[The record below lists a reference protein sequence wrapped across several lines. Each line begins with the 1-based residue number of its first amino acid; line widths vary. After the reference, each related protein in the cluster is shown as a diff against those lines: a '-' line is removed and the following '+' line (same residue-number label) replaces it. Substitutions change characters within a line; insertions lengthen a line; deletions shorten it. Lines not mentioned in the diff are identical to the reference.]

1 MARVTVE
8 DCLKRVPNRFFLVH
22 IATKRV
28 RQLNEGAPRLIEHSE
43 NEDVVTALREIAAGK
58 VFIKE
63 EETSPP
69 EKANAP
75 EKPEKPVK
83 LEAPEQTDQADQAE
97 QAEQPEDADQAEP
110 PDTEEPGE

>member
-58 VFIKE
+58 VFIKQ

-75 EKPEKPVK
+75 DKPDKPDKPEAMEKPE
-83 LEAPEQTDQADQAE
+83 QADQT
-97 QAEQPEDADQAEP
+97 EP
-110 PDTEEPGE
+110 PDTEESGE